1 MTDVAK
7 AVERHDVAEIVARRP
22 TASPHRR
29 FNIVLIKTSHY
40 DDDGYVVMVAD
51 CAVRIVLGRDVT
63 INLTAIDETN
73 KRLNC
78 EKLTAERRSPT
89 SSRARSTLRD
99 CCGPPGFPFR

>member
-1 MTDVAK
+1 MADAAK

-22 TASPHRR
+22 TASPYRR

-51 CAVRIVLGRDVT
+51 CAVRIVLDRDVT

-78 EKLTAERRSPT
+78 EKLTAERRVQLRNVR
-89 SSRARSTLRD
+89 RAGNVAYVHRGR
-99 CCGPPGFPFR
+99 RVI